1 MGASD
6 FRYIRFERELS
17 PREGQVLQLLAGGAS
32 NKLIARALHL
42 SVHTVKRHVARTMLK
57 LHVSS
62 RAEAALLYRSLAGA
76 LPRAAASDGAG
87 SVDELTGRE
96 RDVLSF
102 VALGAS
108 NIEIAERLALSLNT
122 VKRHTANI
130 REKLGVHSRFHAA
143 ALLHDAPQRATAA
156 SPLPG

>member
-6 FRYIRFERELS
+6 LQYIRIERELT
-17 PREGQVLQLLAGGAS
+17 PREGQVLQLLARGAS
-32 NKLIARALHL
+32 NKVIARALYL

-57 LHVSS
+57 LHVDS
-62 RAEAALLYRSLAGA
+62 RAEAALLYRSLEGA
-76 LPRAAASDGAG
+76 RPRAATEGVAG
-87 SVDELTGRE
+87 SVDELTVRE

-108 NIEIAERLALSLNT
+108 NIEIAGCLALSLNT

-156 SPLPG
+156 APPPG